1 MPHEK
6 KRLSLQQHL
15 LTMKEAI
22 LFAAITL
29 LAVGC
34 KKPMTYGRLDVEI
47 DYSINQ
53 QALITDS
60 LCFVNEAGNHFL
72 INEIQWFVSRIELHS
87 VNGEWVE
94 YAQDAHYIDTDIPE
108 SQHLH
113 WNSIPTGQYD
123 KFRFTFGLNEDD
135 NRTGRFV
142 NPPESNMF
150 WPDPLGGGYHYMKL
164 NGKWCADNGELAPLN
179 VHLGIGQ
186 NANHSSFYQNYFIV
200 EQPVALTIAENQ
212 SQVRL
217 TMVIDNWF
225 RNPNLYDFDFWGGSI
240 MQNQAAQ
247 QALKENGGDVFQ
259 IQVIRP

>member
-1 MPHEK
+1 MK
-6 KRLSLQQHL
+6 K
-15 LTMKEAI
+15 TI
-22 LFAAITL
+22 LFTTIIL
-29 LAVGC
+29 LAFGC
-34 KKPMTYGRLDVEI
+34 KERREYGRIDLSI

-53 QALITDS
+53 HNLITNS
-60 LCFVNEAGNHFL
+60 LCFTNEAGNLFL
-72 INEIQWFVSRIELHS
+72 INEIQWFISRLELHS
-87 VNGEWVE
+87 VKGDWAE
-94 YAQDAHYIDTDIPE
+94 YNDNAHYIDTDIPE
-108 SQHLH
+108 SHALC
-113 WNSIPTGQYD
+113 WNNIPAGQYD
-123 KFRFTFGLNEDD
+123 KFRFTFGLNEND

-186 NANHSSFYQNYFIV
+186 NADHSTFYQNYFIV

-212 SQVRL
+212 SQSVRL

-225 RNPNLYDFDFWGGSI
+225 RNPNLYDFDIWGGSI